1 MNQWDDQE
9 WFNSIYH
16 STQKQLSLAMLRI
29 VRNHPLL
36 KDNVDELL
44 ADTYYE
50 LYRNREKLRTHP
62 NLCAWLITTLKYKSY
77 DKLREKLQECGNR
90 DWLAEIDEYSTA
102 SNVLSPEDA
111 YIRKETIREIRK
123 MISDTIGEK
132 GLMVMEAHYCH
143 HISLK
148 ELAARMGM
156 SHSALKMQM
165 YRWRRKLGK
174 RGWKI

>member
-44 ADTYYE
+44 ADTYCE
-50 LYRNREKLRTHP
+50 MHRNREKLRTHP
-62 NLCAWLITTLKYKSY
+62 NLCAWLITTLKYKAY
-77 DKLREKLQECGNR
+77 DKLREKLQEYGNR

-123 MISDTIGEK
+123 MISNMTNMSQHVVVWEQDGVSINISGNIAEQDIHR
-132 GLMVMEAHYCH
+132 MVES
-143 HISLK
+143 I
-148 ELAARMGM
+148 E
-156 SHSALKMQM
+156 
-165 YRWRRKLGK
+165 
-174 RGWKI
+174 

>member
-1 MNQWDDQE
+1 
-9 WFNSIYH
+9 
-16 STQKQLSLAMLRI
+16 MLRI

-44 ADTYYE
+44 ADTYCE
-50 LYRNREKLRTHP
+50 MYRHREKLRTHP
-62 NLCAWLITTLKYKSY
+62 NLCAWLITTLKYKAY
-77 DKLREKLQECGNR
+77 DKLREKLQEYENR

-111 YIRKETIREIRK
+111 YIRKETIREVRK
-123 MISDTIGEK
+123 MIADTIGEK

-148 ELAARMGM
+148 DIAARMGM

-165 YRWRRKLGK
+165 YRWRRKLAK
-174 RGWKI
+174 RRWPL